1 VDASDFPHRRRYA
14 IDLLPAA
21 KKQAVIEAILNGIPL
36 RRIAEMAGCN
46 FNSVKRYRDEKV
58 LPTLQSKPER
68 EFTAALKKRAKA
80 PAVQA
85 PQAVHVSQNNA
96 IHPDTKSITPL
107 ESAESTARQIV
118 RASPVRERLQ
128 KLWERTDGYLDKI
141 AADDELL
148 GLASGLLNQAHK
160 NVELL
165 AKVTGE
171 IARGEHAT
179 NVSVNIVM
187 PPALG
192 CSYVK
197 PVDEDESVVID
208 VGSAAKIG
216 FR

>member
-1 VDASDFPHRRRYA
+1 M
-14 IDLLPAA
+14 LPAA

-58 LPTLQSKPER
+58 IPQLQSQPER
-68 EFTAALKKRAKA
+68 EFTAAVKKRAKV

-85 PQAVHVSQNNA
+85 PQAIHVSQNNA
-96 IHPDTKSITPL
+96 IHHDTKSITPL
-107 ESAESTARQIV
+107 ESAENTARQIV

-171 IARGEHAT
+171 IARGEHT
-179 NVSVNIVM
+179 THVSVNIVM
-187 PPALG
+187 PTAIGNANVPR
-192 CSYVK
+192 
-197 PVDEDESVVID
+197 VDNDDPVVID